1 MQRFLVH
8 SYNKQKRPK
17 LSTEQPANCSLAVIK
32 FLVAAIY
39 SRSDQQQ
46 LIGVLRSDCPSPDMV
61 ITCMQ
66 AWGYLMTDHWC
77 DAYTACLAQIISVRH
92 SNFQAKDDGLARLL
106 DCWSESVGPWM
117 HAMRKREGIY
127 RRRNMHEAGSM
138 EEIKEPA
145 LCRSEKRKRLSF
157 ACMHVLW

>member
-1 MQRFLVH
+1 MH
-8 SYNKQKRPK
+8 
-17 LSTEQPANCSLAVIK
+17 
-32 FLVAAIY
+32 
-39 SRSDQQQ
+39 
-46 LIGVLRSDCPSPDMV
+46 
-61 ITCMQ
+61 
-66 AWGYLMTDHWC
+66 
-77 DAYTACLAQIISVRH
+77 TACLAQMISVRH

-117 HAMRKREGIY
+117 HAMRCDAMRKREGIY

-157 ACMHVLW
+157 ACMHVL